1 MSFHFQKKSDMS
13 VKKYRLDMLYHKSKP
28 YHRERLSYEF
38 VLFQQYEH
46 VMQEHTTKTD
56 TANAFHNWKVSTLT
70 SRLSF
75 TSESS
80 NSQKQSR

>member
-1 MSFHFQKKSDMS
+1 MS

-28 YHRERLSYEF
+28 YHREKLSYEF

-75 TSESS
+75 TLESS